1 MYKYIIVFISILST
15 LNSAYLPFKKNKHFP
30 DGTCS
35 YIFEENIYYV
45 RDCEKGKYCNDR
57 GADFSICENIPE
69 VTLLNADSSESCQ
82 SNYECEN
89 GFACVNSKCIYPDC
103 ATGQQKIITKIGYKC
118 LLSTDS
124 NVFYSKDFKW
134 NDGTS
139 SIVGTTK
146 LDEYGGHFQVGGKI
160 TSFNVTKDGTNG
172 FIYEPQEIVYSDIGS
187 VEDGDFVFDEKACKS
202 GFALYF
208 YGNGE
213 LKNPH
218 DNYNYMY
225 KRCVTLEEIESFNP
239 GECKI
244 KYSLNDK
251 TYSYNPYQ
259 YDNNPVTL
267 TNSQSSHSHYPPL
280 TSIPY
285 SYFGSIPS
293 SYLSNL
299 CDPDLKIKT
308 KIFQKYIGT
317 LTDDIKKCAKKEEK
331 FDISN
336 NGYYLE
342 TCQNDQLRK
351 WSYLYKHPEYYVL
364 YYDEDDD
371 KGNTIINYLV
381 QKEFPSYQSSPFLN
395 IKYYICLLFLL
406 LNLF

>member
-1 MYKYIIVFISILST
+1 MYKYIIVFFSILST
-15 LNSAYLPFKKNKHFP
+15 FNSAYLPYKKNKNFP
-30 DGTCS
+30 EETCS
-35 YIFEENIYYV
+35 YEFEENIYYV

-82 SNYECEN
+82 SNYECET
-89 GFACVNSKCIYPDC
+89 GFACINSKCIYPDC
-103 ATGQQKIITKIGYKC
+103 DTGEQKIITKNGYKC
-118 LLSTDS
+118 LLTTES

-134 NDGTS
+134 NDATS
-139 SIVGTTK
+139 RIDGTTK
-146 LDEYGGHFQVGGKI
+146 LDEGCGHFQVGGKI

-172 FIYEPQEIVYSDIGS
+172 VIYEPQEIIYSDIGS

-225 KRCVTLEEIESFNP
+225 KRCVTLEDIEAFNS

-244 KYSLNDK
+244 KYTLNDK
-251 TYSYNPYQ
+251 TFSYNPYQ
-259 YDNNPVTL
+259 YDNNHFTL
-267 TNSQSSHSHYPPL
+267 TNQPSGYSHSSSFS
-280 TSIPY
+280 SIPNG
-285 SYFGSIPS
+285 YFNQIPS
-293 SYLSNL
+293 LSNL

-308 KIFQKYIGT
+308 KIFQKYIGE
-317 LTDDIKKCAKKEEK
+317 LTDDIRKCPKKEEK
-331 FDISN
+331 VIDSN
-336 NGYYLE
+336 NNEYYLE

-351 WSYLYKHPEYYVL
+351 WSYLYEHPEYYVL

-371 KGNTIINYLV
+371 KGNTVINYLV

-395 IKYYICLLFLL
+395 IKYYICLLLL
-406 LNLF
+406 LLSL